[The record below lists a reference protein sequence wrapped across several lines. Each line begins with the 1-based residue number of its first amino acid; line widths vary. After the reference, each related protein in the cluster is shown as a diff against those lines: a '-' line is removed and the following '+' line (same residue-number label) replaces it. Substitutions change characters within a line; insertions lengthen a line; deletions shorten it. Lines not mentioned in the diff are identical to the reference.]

1 MAIKGKG
8 RTRGRRTVAAP
19 PRRQIVI
26 RKPPV
31 WRRRGVWLVIGL
43 LAVAGIVAGIFAAM
57 HARNVSTRKDREKKA
72 ITAYI
77 NQFRAHLPADRT
89 PVPPDAI
96 VIFSSVQD
104 DLDNF
109 KDLTAAQ
116 AKRKGQDVAAM
127 ATRSADGLEKVA
139 IGRLIPDEFAADR
152 AQLNEAQFLIA
163 QSYRLYEPVG
173 RLIQAAA
180 TAPAEGKQALLDQ
193 ARTLI
198 NRAGALFD
206 RGYSKIVRLAN
217 RLGIPIRTA
226 FQPAPNAPQTPAPT
240 PTASASASP
249 SASPS
254 A

>member
-8 RTRGRRTVAAP
+8 RTRGRRPVAAP
-19 PRRQIVI
+19 PRRGIVV

-31 WRRRGVWLVIGL
+31 WRRRGVWLVVGL
-43 LAVAGIVAGIFAAM
+43 LAVGGIVAGIMAAV
-57 HARNVSTRKDREKKA
+57 HARNVSTRKDRETKA

-77 NQFRAHLPADRT
+77 NQFRLHLPADRT

-109 KDLTAAQ
+109 KDLSAAQ
-116 AKRKGQDVAAM
+116 AKKKGEDVAAM
-127 ATRSADGLEKVA
+127 ATKSADGLEKVA
-139 IGRLIPDEFAADR
+139 VGTLIPDEFAADR
-152 AQLNEAQFLIA
+152 AELNEAQFLIS

-173 RLIQAAA
+173 ALIQAAA
-180 TAPAEGKQALLDQ
+180 TAPVEAKQALLDQ
-193 ARTLI
+193 AQALI

-206 RGYSKIVRLAN
+206 RGYAKIVRMAT

-226 FQPAPNAPQTPAPT
+226 YQSAPTAPQTPAAT
-240 PTASASASP
+240 PSASASASP
-249 SASPS
+249 SPSPS